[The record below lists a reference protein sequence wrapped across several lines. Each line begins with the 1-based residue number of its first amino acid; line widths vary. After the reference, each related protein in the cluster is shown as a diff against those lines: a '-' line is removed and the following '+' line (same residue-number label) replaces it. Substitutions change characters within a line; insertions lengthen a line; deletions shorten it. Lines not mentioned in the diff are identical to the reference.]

1 MTSLLDPSSEV
12 VRTAKQLGEEI
23 SRMGTAVEYT
33 AGDSSLSYILAA
45 FITR

>member
-1 MTSLLDPSSEV
+1 MASLLDPSSEV
-12 VRTAKQLGEEI
+12 VGIAKQLGEEI
-23 SRMGTAVEYT
+23 SQMGPAVEYT